1 MSGPT
6 RWDDDD
12 AVLYDMYG
20 MSATGTRH
28 STCRIGGPMVS
39 GARAFMPAQLLA
51 PAVVATLPTLPTT
64 ACGAAC

>member
-1 MSGPT
+1 
-6 RWDDDD
+6 
-12 AVLYDMYG
+12 
-20 MSATGTRH
+20 
-28 STCRIGGPMVS
+28 MVS